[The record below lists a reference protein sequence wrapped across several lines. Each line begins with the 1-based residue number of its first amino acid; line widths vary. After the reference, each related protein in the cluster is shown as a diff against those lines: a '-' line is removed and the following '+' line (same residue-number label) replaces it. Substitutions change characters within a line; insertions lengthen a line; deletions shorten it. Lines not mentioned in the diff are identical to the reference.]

1 MNGKKA
7 KQLRKESGESDYARM
22 YRWKHNEDTGKPERV
37 ECNPQRQLFQKLKG
51 RR

>member
-1 MNGKKA
+1 MRGKKA

-22 YRWKHNEDTGKPERV
+22 YRLKKNGEGKRGTV
-37 ECNPQRQLFQKLKG
+37 ECNPQRQLYQKMKG